1 VKAANPY
8 LNFQGNTEEA
18 FEFYRSVFG
27 GEFLAVM
34 RYKDFPEL
42 AMEVPA
48 EERELI
54 AHIALAIGDSMIM
67 GTDSLES
74 MGQTLTVG
82 NNFYITIEPESREE
96 AEAVFA
102 VLAQGGVVG
111 MPLQATE
118 WAELHGNCTDRFG
131 VQWMVDYSGSDQ
143 ADP

>member
-1 VKAANPY
+1 MKAANPY

-27 GEFLAVM
+27 GAFLAVM
-34 RYKDFPEL
+34 RYKDFPDL
-42 AMEVPA
+42 AMEVPEA
-48 EERELI
+48 ERGLI
-54 AHIALAIGDSMIM
+54 AHIALGIGDSMIM

-82 NNFYITIEPESREE
+82 NNLFITLEPESREE

-102 VLAQGGVVG
+102 ALAEGGVVG

-118 WAELHGNCTDRFG
+118 WAELHGNLTDRFG
-131 VQWMVDYSGSDQ
+131 VQWMVDYSGPGHSY
-143 ADP
+143 P